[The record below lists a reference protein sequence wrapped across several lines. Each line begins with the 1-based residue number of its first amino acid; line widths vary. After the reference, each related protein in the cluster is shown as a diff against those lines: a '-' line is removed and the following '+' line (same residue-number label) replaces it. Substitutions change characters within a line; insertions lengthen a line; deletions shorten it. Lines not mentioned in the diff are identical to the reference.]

1 MENKIYKYLWKMS
14 LYINQ
19 NKLNLSD
26 KKDGLSVMDQW
37 IIEKCRLIIKKYLDN
52 IKDNK
57 LDEAKELLDNFFIND
72 FYKLYRLVF
81 ENKIKSSKDFETS
94 ENVLL
99 NVYLEILKMYFI
111 YYPNIIKFIYSNLY
125 HNSRN
130 SLYNDNLNG
139 YYFNETVLSF
149 GEDIKNIFI
158 DITKFRMETNISKK
172 GVIDSVTLGI
182 KKDDAMLFSNSLNDI
197 LKLINAKNVN
207 IDFGNETYVES
218 ISNDK
223 INVKKR

>member
-130 SLYNDNLNG
+130 LLYNDNLNG

-207 IDFGNETYVES
+207 IDFVNETYVES
-218 ISNDK
+218 ISNDT